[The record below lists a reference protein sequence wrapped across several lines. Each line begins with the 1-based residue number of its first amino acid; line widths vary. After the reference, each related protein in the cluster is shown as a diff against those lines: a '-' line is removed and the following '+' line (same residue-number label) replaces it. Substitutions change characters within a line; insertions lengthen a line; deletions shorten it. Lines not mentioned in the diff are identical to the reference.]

1 MNYSNTPIEVL
12 YQELSNCEEQMRVIK
27 NEIVARET
35 VLKENI
41 IDQLIDAINEASSYG
56 FDLTIRD
63 IRSGN
68 QIILKADDDL
78 MPRILLTHS

>member
-12 YQELSNCEEQMRVIK
+12 YQELSNCEEQMRAIK